1 MGAFIACLPSAG
13 VVACWF
19 NHGWT
24 TLSAASAP
32 TPRSACSRSIVRC
45 APTVLQTGPRL
56 GVGCRSTMR
65 RPAWRWPGH
74 PQLHVCSKLGQDLD
88 WYRRSTRWRLAP
100 AGAPQLQSVLQAGQ
114 AMGFTSVRELQTISK
129 FLQIFELACGT
140 AVTTA
145 VSRRCNADSMP
156 PKTGGPTAPR
166 RGSQS
171 GAQFSTV
178 QTPPV
183 VPAPPR
189 DCIVANV
196 CTSVVPGQGEL
207 EIVLGVTALPGFK
220 SRILRHADQQQ
231 RWIPA
236 IMRARRYPSVRR
248 QGLSLGLSSPT
259 LRQVQASPAGRRRPP
274 RPRRSGRPISAR
286 PPAPRW
292 QPRTRSA
299 RACTASQRR
308 HPTNP

>member
-1 MGAFIACLPSAG
+1 
-13 VVACWF
+13 
-19 NHGWT
+19 
-24 TLSAASAP
+24 LSAASAP

-207 EIVLGVTALPGFK
+207 EIVLGVTALAGFK

-231 RWIPA
+231 RQLHKITVTGGPLSGPGSISVCPRRA
-236 IMRARRYPSVRR
+236 VDGRFGARRP
-248 QGLSLGLSSPT
+248 G
-259 LRQVQASPAGRRRPP
+259 
-274 RPRRSGRPISAR
+274 
-286 PPAPRW
+286 
-292 QPRTRSA
+292 
-299 RACTASQRR
+299 
-308 HPTNP
+308 